1 MLCVQKFVRRKA
13 LHLLQRREPP
23 ATAKTR
29 YLFHG
34 CMKPAINR
42 PLGTEDLA
50 APFVLVSTIVASAEG
65 TNAVVA
71 SELFL
76 YTSLVRLT
84 Y

>member
-1 MLCVQKFVRRKA
+1 MLCVQKYVRRKA
-13 LHLLQRREPP
+13 LQLLQPREPP

-34 CMKPAINR
+34 CMRTAINT

-50 APFVLVSTIVASAEG
+50 APFVLVSIIVASAEG
-65 TNAVVA
+65 TNVVVA
-71 SELFL
+71 RKLFL